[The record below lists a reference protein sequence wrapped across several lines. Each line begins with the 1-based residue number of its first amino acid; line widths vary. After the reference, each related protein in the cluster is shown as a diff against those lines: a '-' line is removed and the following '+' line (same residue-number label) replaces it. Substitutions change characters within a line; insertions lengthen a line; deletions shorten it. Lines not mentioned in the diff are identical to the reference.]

1 MPWETPIHNVMNT
14 TEQAAACALKHAS
27 SQLSEDLLLLPTL
40 LAAANWRPSTF
51 VELGALDGIQMSNT
65 LMLERCF
72 GWSGL
77 LIEGSPKNFAKLQN
91 SPRSAAKK
99 VHSAICDA
107 PGVLQFASEQGP
119 RAGQVGAAAMD
130 ARIGRALSARGA
142 SGGNN
147 ESRVTDTVG
156 RALSAAGGGVTVPC
170 NRLDSL
176 MAEHMGPSS
185 SPVGFLSLDVEGAEE
200 FVLRTVS
207 PASFRV
213 VIVERSAFDAAKNAR
228 VHALMR
234 AAGMRLA
241 PRMCVRASNIYLAPH
256 VAETLVA
263 VPSSSPYRTARG
275 LVRWR
280 PSLSVLMHA
289 LDASRHGVVPIE
301 AREHVA
307 NARHDECVAVES
319 YGGPMLHGEGVKK

>member
-1 MPWETPIHNVMNT
+1 MTRLTRRT
-14 TEQAAACALKHAS
+14 TLA
-27 SQLSEDLLLLPTL
+27 
-40 LAAANWRPSTF
+40 LAALA
-51 VELGALDGIQMSNT
+51 
-65 LMLERCF
+65 
-72 GWSGL
+72 GL
-77 LIEGSPKNFAKLQN
+77 
-91 SPRSAAKK
+91 
-99 VHSAICDA
+99 
-107 PGVLQFASEQGP
+107 
-119 RAGQVGAAAMD
+119 AAMP
-130 ARIGRALSARGA
+130 GA
-142 SGGNN
+142 QAQTFPD
-147 ESRVTDTVG
+147 RPITLVVPF
-156 RALSAAGGGVTVPC
+156 AAGGPTDIIA
-170 NRLDSL
+170 RI